1 MDLLKQLESKL
12 QSLVQ
17 QRNELRDQVA
27 ALQAEAEEIKAEG
40 LQEDEELH
48 RLRAQVESLTHDKE
62 ALVAEREELSTQVAG
77 ILKLVEDLK

>member
-17 QRNELRDQVA
+17 QRNELREQVA
-27 ALQAEAEEIKAEG
+27 ALKAELEEINKEG

-62 ALVAEREELSTQVAG
+62 VLVAEREDLSTQVAG

>member
-1 MDLLKQLESKL
+1 MDLLKQLEGKL

-17 QRNELRDQVA
+17 QRNELREQVA
-27 ALQAEAEEIKAEG
+27 ALKAEAEEMKAEG

-48 RLRAQVESLTHDKE
+48 LLRSQVDTLTRDKE
-62 ALVAEREELSTQVAG
+62 ALVAEREAMSSQVAG

>member
-17 QRNELRDQVA
+17 QRNELRGQVA

-48 RLRAQVESLTHDKE
+48 RLRALVESLTHDKE
-62 ALVAEREELSTQVAG
+62 ALVAEREELSAQVAG

>member
-12 QSLVQ
+12 HSLVQ

-27 ALQAEAEEIKAEG
+27 ALKAELEEINGEG
-40 LQEDEELH
+40 LKEDEELH

-62 ALVAEREELSTQVAG
+62 VLVAEREELSTQVAG

>member
-17 QRNELRDQVA
+17 QRNELREQVA
-27 ALQAEAEEIKAEG
+27 ALKAELEEINKEG

-62 ALVAEREELSTQVAG
+62 VLVAEREELSTQVAG

>member
-1 MDLLKQLESKL
+1 MDLLKQLEGKL

-17 QRNELRDQVA
+17 QRNELRDRVV
-27 ALQAEAEEIKAEG
+27 ALQAEADEIKEEG
-40 LQEDEELH
+40 LKEDEELH
-48 RLRAQVESLTHDKE
+48 RLRAQVESLTHDKA

>member
-1 MDLLKQLESKL
+1 MDLLKQLEGKL

-17 QRNELRDQVA
+17 QRNELRAQVA

-48 RLRAQVESLTHDKE
+48 RLRAQVVSLTHDKE
-62 ALVAEREELSTQVAG
+62 VLVAEREELSTQVAG

>member
-17 QRNELRDQVA
+17 QRNELREQVA
-27 ALQAEAEEIKAEG
+27 ALQAEADEIKEEG
-40 LQEDEELH
+40 LREDEELH
-48 RLRAQVESLTHDKE
+48 RLRAQVESLIHDKE
-62 ALVAEREELSTQVAG
+62 ILVAEREDLSKQVAG

>member
-1 MDLLKQLESKL
+1 MDLLKQLEGKL

-17 QRNELRDQVA
+17 QRNELREQVA
-27 ALQAEAEEIKAEG
+27 ALKAELEEINKEG

-62 ALVAEREELSTQVAG
+62 VLVAEREELSTQVAG

>member
-1 MDLLKQLESKL
+1 MDLLKQLEAKL
-12 QSLVQ
+12 QSLLQ
-17 QRNELRDQVA
+17 QRNELREQVA
-27 ALQAEAEEIKAEG
+27 ALKAESEEIKAEG

-62 ALVAEREELSTQVAG
+62 ILVAEREELSTQVAG

>member
-1 MDLLKQLESKL
+1 MDLLKQLEGKL

-17 QRNELRDQVA
+17 QRNELRDQVSA
-27 ALQAEAEEIKAEG
+27 MRAELEEIKEEG
-40 LQEDEELH
+40 LEEDEELH

-62 ALVAEREELSTQVAG
+62 VLVAEREELSTQVAG

>member
-1 MDLLKQLESKL
+1 MDLLKQLEAKL
-12 QSLVQ
+12 QSLLQ
-17 QRNELRDQVA
+17 QRNELREQVA
-27 ALQAEAEEIKAEG
+27 ALKAELEEINKEG

-62 ALVAEREELSTQVAG
+62 VLVAEREELSTQVAG

>member
-1 MDLLKQLESKL
+1 MDLLKQLEGKL

-17 QRNELRDQVA
+17 QRNEQREQVA
-27 ALQAEAEEIKAEG
+27 ALKAELEEINKEG
-40 LQEDEELH
+40 LEEDEELH

-62 ALVAEREELSTQVAG
+62 VLVAEREELSTQVAG

>member
-1 MDLLKQLESKL
+1 MDLLKQLEAKL

-17 QRNELRDQVA
+17 QRNELRDRVA
-27 ALQAEAEEIKAEG
+27 ALQAEADEIKEEG
-40 LQEDEELH
+40 LKEDEELH
-48 RLRAQVESLTHDKE
+48 RLRAQVEALTHDKE

>member
-1 MDLLKQLESKL
+1 MDLLKQLEGKL

-27 ALQAEAEEIKAEG
+27 ALIAEAEEMKAEG

-48 RLRAQVESLTHDKE
+48 RLRAQVEILARDKE
-62 ALVAEREELSTQVAG
+62 ALVAERVALSHQVAG